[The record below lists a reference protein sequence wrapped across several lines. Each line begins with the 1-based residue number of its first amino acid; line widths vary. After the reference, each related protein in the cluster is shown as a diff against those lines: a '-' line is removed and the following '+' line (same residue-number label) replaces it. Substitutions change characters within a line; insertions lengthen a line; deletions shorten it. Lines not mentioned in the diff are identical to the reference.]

1 MRTIFTAALLASAL
15 ATPALAQERAPFTG
29 PHIEVTGGWDRLTG
43 KDGNGGHKDGFVYGL
58 GAGYDAQVG
67 GLILGVEGEVSDSTN
82 KLRANDVFVNG
93 DSTRIKAGRDLYI
106 GARLGYAVAPATLL
120 YVKGGYTNA
129 RLSSRYNDGV
139 GGFSN
144 DHVNADG
151 YRLGAGV
158 EQKFNVFGPG
168 GFVKAEY
175 RYSNYKNLNFGQA
188 NVDTDF
194 DRHQVVG
201 SIGVRF

>member
-1 MRTIFTAALLASAL
+1 MRIIFTAALLASAI

-29 PHIEVTGGWDRLTG
+29 PHVEITGGWDRLTG
-43 KDGNGGHKDGFVYGL
+43 KDGNGGHQDGFVGGV

-67 GLILGVEGEVSDSTN
+67 GVIIGVEGEATASSN
-82 KLRANDVFVNG
+82 KLRANNVLVAG
-93 DSTRIKAGRDLYI
+93 DSARVTAGRDLYA
-106 GARLGYAVAPATLL
+106 GVRLGYAVRPATLL

-129 RLSSRYNDGV
+129 RFGSQYNDGLNNIS
-139 GGFSN
+139 GG
-144 DHVNADG
+144 HANADG
-151 YRLGAGV
+151 WRVGAGV
-158 EQKFNVFGPG
+158 EQKLTAFGPG
-168 GFVKAEY
+168 GFVRAEY
-175 RYSNYKNLNFGQA
+175 RYSNYKNLNIGDS

>member
-1 MRTIFTAALLASAL
+1 MRIIFTAALLASAL

-29 PHIEVTGGWDRLTG
+29 PHVEVTGGWDRLTG
-43 KDGNGGHKDGFVYGL
+43 QDGNGGHKDGFLYGV

-67 GLILGVEGEVSDSTN
+67 GVILGIEGEATDSTN
-82 KLRANDVFVNG
+82 KLRGNSVFVAG
-93 DSTRIKAGRDLYI
+93 DSDRIKAGRDLYI

-129 RLSSRYNDGV
+129 RFSERYDDGAGNV
-139 GGFSN
+139 SH
-144 DHVNADG
+144 DHATADG
-151 YRLGAGV
+151 YRIGAGV

-175 RYSNYKNLNFGQA
+175 RYSNYKNINYGSSNIDA
-188 NVDTDF
+188 DF

-201 SIGVRF
+201 SVGVRF

>member
-1 MRTIFTAALLASAL
+1 MRTIFTAALLAAAV

-29 PHIEVTGGWDRLTG
+29 PHVEVTGGWDRLTG
-43 KDGNGGHKDGFVYGL
+43 QDGNGGHKDGFMYGV
-58 GAGYDAQVG
+58 GAGYDAQIG
-67 GLILGVEGEVSDSTN
+67 GVILGIEGEASDSTN
-82 KLRANDVFVNG
+82 KIRGRNIVATG
-93 DSTRIKAGRDLYI
+93 DSARFSAGRDLYI
-106 GARLGYAVAPATLL
+106 GARLGFAVAPATLL

-129 RLSSRYNDGV
+129 RFGLRYDNGLGAISR
-139 GGFSN
+139 
-144 DHVNADG
+144 DHVTADG

-175 RYSNYKNLNFGQA
+175 RYSNYKNIDIGNTD
-188 NVDTDF
+188 VDADF

>member
-1 MRTIFTAALLASAL
+1 MRTIFTAALLASAFV
-15 ATPALAQERAPFTG
+15 TPALAQGHAPFTG
-29 PHIEVTGGWDRLTG
+29 PHVEVTGGWDRLTG
-43 KDGNGGHKDGFVYGL
+43 SNGNGGHNDGFVYGV

-67 GLILGVEGEVSDSTN
+67 GVILGIEGEATDSTN
-82 KLRANDVFVNG
+82 KVRARNVLVTG
-93 DSTRIKAGRDLYI
+93 DNARVSAGRDLYI
-106 GARLGYAVAPATLL
+106 GGRIGYAVAPATLL

-129 RLSSRYNDGV
+129 RFGERYDNGAGTIS
-139 GGFSN
+139 GG
-144 DHVNADG
+144 HANADG
-151 YRLGAGV
+151 YRVGAGV

-175 RYSNYKNLNFGQA
+175 RYSNYKNLNVGDA
-188 NVDTDF
+188 NIDTDF

>member
-15 ATPALAQERAPFTG
+15 ATPALAQDRAPFTG
-29 PHIEVTGGWDRLTG
+29 PHVEVTGGWDRLTG
-43 KDGNGGHKDGFVYGL
+43 KDGNGGHKDGIVYGV

-67 GLILGVEGEVSDSTN
+67 GLILGVEGEASTSTN
-82 KLRANDVFVNG
+82 KIRDYDTIVAG
-93 DSTRIKAGRDLYI
+93 DSSRIKAGRDLYI

-129 RLSSRYNDGV
+129 RFNARYDNGTDAV
-139 GGFSN
+139 FH
-144 DHVNADG
+144 DHATADG

-175 RYSNYKNLNFGQA
+175 RYSNYKNLNFGDN
-188 NVDTDF
+188 NVDADF

>member
-29 PHIEVTGGWDRLTG
+29 PHVEVTGGWDRLTG
-43 KDGNGGHKDGFVYGL
+43 KDGNGGHKDGFVYGV

-129 RLSSRYNDGV
+129 RLSNRYNDGV

-175 RYSNYKNLNFGQA
+175 RYSNYKNLNFGDA

-201 SIGVRF
+201 SVGVRF

>member
-1 MRTIFTAALLASAL
+1 MRTIFTAALLASAF

-29 PHIEVTGGWDRLTG
+29 PHIEVTGGWDRLAG
-43 KDGNGGHKDGFVYGL
+43 QDGNGGHKDGFVYGV
-58 GAGYDAQVG
+58 GAGFDAQVG
-67 GLILGVEGEVSDSTN
+67 GVILGIEGEATDSTN
-82 KLRANDVFVNG
+82 KIRARNVLVAG
-93 DSTRIKAGRDLYI
+93 DSTRVSAGRDLYV

-129 RLSSRYNDGV
+129 RFGQRYDDGT
-139 GGFSN
+139 GNFASG
-144 DHVNADG
+144 HANADG

-175 RYSNYKNLNFGQA
+175 RYSNYKNLNIG
-188 NVDTDF
+188 NSNIDTDF

-201 SIGVRF
+201 SVGVRF

>member
-1 MRTIFTAALLASAL
+1 MRIIFTAALLASAV

-29 PHIEVTGGWDRLTG
+29 PHVEVTGGWDRLTG
-43 KDGNGGHKDGFVYGL
+43 KDGNGGHKDGFVYGV

-129 RLSSRYNDGV
+129 RLSNRYNDGA

-175 RYSNYKNLNFGQA
+175 RYSNYKNLNFGDA